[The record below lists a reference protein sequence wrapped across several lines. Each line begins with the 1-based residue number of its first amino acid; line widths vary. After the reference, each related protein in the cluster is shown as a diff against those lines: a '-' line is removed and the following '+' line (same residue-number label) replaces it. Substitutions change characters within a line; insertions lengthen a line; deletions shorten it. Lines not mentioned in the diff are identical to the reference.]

1 MYCIAST
8 FHHLSSL
15 LCHFAT
21 STAAEGKHTLLGGT
35 KKHTAPPTSLS
46 PYRAQ
51 GRRMYE
57 DIEIEETG
65 MSKLHANI
73 ARKWQHYLD
82 LSAPHTGPRWA
93 LSAAIILIYCIRVY
107 LIEGAPSARAHC

>member
-1 MYCIAST
+1 
-8 FHHLSSL
+8 
-15 LCHFAT
+15 
-21 STAAEGKHTLLGGT
+21 
-35 KKHTAPPTSLS
+35 
-46 PYRAQ
+46 
-51 GRRMYE
+51 MYE

-107 LIEGAPSARAHC
+107 LIEGAPSVRAHC